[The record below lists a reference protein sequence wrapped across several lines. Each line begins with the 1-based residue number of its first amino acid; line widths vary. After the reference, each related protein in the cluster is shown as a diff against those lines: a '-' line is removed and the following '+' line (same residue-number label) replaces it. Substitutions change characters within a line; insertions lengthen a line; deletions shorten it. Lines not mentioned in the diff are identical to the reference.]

1 MFLRNHPLP
10 LLGRHLARPVRAMYV
25 AGLVAVIGTFVA
37 IDLTTTQIAHAFGL
51 GGSLAYWTTHAPLQ
65 SIVWLALAD
74 RTYLGYAAHHR
85 AYPAS
90 EAALLAHYHDVLGQ
104 HLAVAMVVAAGVL
117 TIGTLMH
124 HRRLLRARFRAPD
137 ISPMPQFSLHI
148 GTSTGRLIAAGH
160 GAGVTKN
167 QPLVLVGDDAA
178 QSIVAF
184 GATGSG
190 KTTGINLP
198 LVAQSLAQDGGIFAF
213 DVKGDYGDDFC
224 ELARRVDRDVI
235 IIGARRDGGRPCNV
249 LHDLSPEMAAS
260 FLKSAFL
267 LAGSG
272 GGNSAYWVDLAT
284 ELSRNVLGV
293 LSYFPEHYSL
303 YGLYEY
309 VFVASF
315 RARLRGRIA
324 QTFAGLVMRNLPS
337 TDLESADRLATY
349 AGYYTTVFEATE
361 PKTRSIIL
369 SQLSTVLS
377 PFTMPELRQ
386 AFCEQHADNV
396 DLRRVIDGDAILVRL
411 PLARYGLGAKTA
423 YTLLKLRFFDVMKNR
438 ALHPAWNQ
446 TRYVVFVADEYQEV
460 VSVAKDA
467 LSDLNFWD
475 KSRSSRCVGIISTQ
489 GHSSFRAAIGS
500 DALTASF
507 LQNFR
512 QQITFRTEDEATI
525 KHFVYLL
532 GQVEVEREGH
542 SRTRSARTGGG
553 PGAGAS
559 ISTGTSSNRSMRS
572 TIDPQTVRNL
582 APGEALAVLSIR
594 GAAYDDV
601 IVTQPLYVRD
611 RAVAV
616 TAASAAAVGAV
627 A

>member
-1 MFLRNHPLP
+1 MPSSNS
-10 LLGRHLARPVRAMYV
+10 ARPVRAMCL
-25 AGLVAVIGTFVA
+25 AGLVAALGAFVA

-51 GGSLAYWTTHAPLQ
+51 GDSLAYWTTHAPFQ
-65 SIVWLALAD
+65 AIVWLALAD
-74 RTYLGYAAHHR
+74 RTYLDYAEHHR

-104 HLAVAMVVAAGVL
+104 HVAVAFVLAAVVL

-124 HRRLLRARFRAPD
+124 HRRVLRARFRAPG
-137 ISPMPQFSLHI
+137 ISPMPQFSLRV
-148 GTSTGRLIAAGH
+148 GTSTGRLMAAGH
-160 GAGVTKN
+160 GAGVTRN
-167 QPLVLVGDDAA
+167 QPLVLAGDDAS
-178 QSIVAF
+178 QNIVAF

-190 KTTGINLP
+190 KTTRMNLP
-198 LVAQSLAQDGGIFAF
+198 LVAQSLAQDAGLFVF
-213 DVKGDYGDDFC
+213 DVKGDYGADFC
-224 ELARRVDRDVI
+224 ELAARVDREVI
-235 IIGARRDGGRPCNV
+235 VISARRDGGRPCNV
-249 LHDLSPEMAAS
+249 LHGLSPEMSSS

-267 LAGSG
+267 LAGAG
-272 GGNSAYWVDLAT
+272 GGSSSYWVDLAT
-284 ELSRNVLGV
+284 ELSRNALGV
-293 LSYFPEHYSL
+293 LSYFPEYYSL
-303 YGLYEY
+303 YGLYQY

-315 RARLRGRIA
+315 RDRLRGRVA
-324 QTFAGLVMRNLPS
+324 QKFLALITRDLPS

-349 AGYYTTVFEATE
+349 AGYYKTIFEPTE

-369 SQLSTVLS
+369 SQVSTVLS

-396 DLRRVIDGDAILVRL
+396 DLRRVIDGEAILVRL

-423 YTLLKLRFFDVMKNR
+423 YTLLKLRFFDVLRNR
-438 ALHPAWNQ
+438 ALHLTWNQ
-446 TRYVVFVADEYQEV
+446 TRHVVFVCDEYQEV

-475 KSRSSRCVGIISTQ
+475 KSRSSRCVGIIAAQ

-525 KHFVYLL
+525 RHFVYLL
-532 GQVEVEREGH
+532 GQVEIEREGH
-542 SRTRSARTGGG
+542 SRTRSARTSG
-553 PGAGAS
+553 GAS

-594 GAAYDDV
+594 GVAYDDV
-601 IVTQPLYVRD
+601 IATQPLYVTD
-611 RAVAV
+611 RAAAAVA
-616 TAASAAAVGAV
+616 TAAGSVGAV